1 MKTPAILATA
11 AISILSISS
20 LASCSN
26 IITIKSKA
34 DDVTRTI
41 NVSGQFN
48 AIETNDITDVKYTEG
63 PLSITLSA
71 PEEIIGKI
79 EVKLVDGTLV
89 VDMEDGSHKL
99 NGNYHAE
106 LTVSAPGVTYF
117 RTNGTGDFDL
127 ANINGKEIVFES
139 NGTGDFEA
147 HSLNCTT
154 FKLNTRGTG
163 DAVIKYVQADDMDVY
178 TSGTGDIEITE
189 IKVNNLVASS
199 SGTGDIDFSRGYAAK
214 AKLTN
219 SSTGDINMHNVQ
231 IGSAQQ
237 SNTGTGDIN
246 L

>member
-1 MKTPAILATA
+1 M
-11 AISILSISS
+11 SS
-20 LASCSN
+20 LTSCGN
-26 IITIKSKA
+26 IITIQSKA
-34 DDVTRTI
+34 DDVKRTI

-48 AIETNDITDVKYTEG
+48 AIETNDITDVKYTDG

-71 PEEIIGKI
+71 PEEIIGLI
-79 EVKLVDGTLV
+79 DVKLVNGTLV
-89 VDMEDGSHKL
+89 VDMEDDSHKL

-106 LTVSAPGVTYF
+106 LTVSAPGVTNF

-127 ANINGKEIVFES
+127 SNINGKEIVFES

-163 DAVIKYVQADDMDVY
+163 DAVIKYIQAEDMEVF

-189 IKVNNLVASS
+189 IKVNNLVASA
-199 SGTGDIDFSRGYAAK
+199 SGTGDIDFSRGSAVK
-214 AKLTN
+214 AMLTN
-219 SSTGDINMHNVQ
+219 SSTGDINMRNVE
-231 IGSAQQ
+231 IGSVQQ
-237 SNTGTGDIN
+237 SNSGVGDIN